1 MNNFPPTTKTTL
13 SEWEQIN
20 SQFNKRE
27 WEKKHTN
34 QSPQKQTQ
42 CPKTGKPSERRK
54 KKIIIKSLAL
64 QPLENFQLVLNS
76 PLFMSEQK
84 VKP

>member
-54 KKIIIKSLAL
+54 KNNQEPGTTTLTKLSVGV
-64 QPLENFQLVLNS
+64 E
-76 PLFMSEQK
+76 
-84 VKP
+84 